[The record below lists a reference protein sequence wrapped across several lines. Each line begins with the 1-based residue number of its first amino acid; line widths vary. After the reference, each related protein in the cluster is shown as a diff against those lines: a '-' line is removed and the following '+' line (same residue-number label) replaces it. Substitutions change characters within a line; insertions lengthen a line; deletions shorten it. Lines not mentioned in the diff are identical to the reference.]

1 LADSALLENCT
12 TWQLEEEE
20 ERDLDEIEK
29 LKEEQKKRKNPNE
42 KVSEKGQS
50 DQNSKEGCE

>member
-1 LADSALLENCT
+1 M
-12 TWQLEEEE
+12 QLEEEK